1 MGSLY
6 KIRQLIARKR
16 FRQEIDEE
24 ISLHIELATRE
35 LIDQGV
41 PPAEAA
47 RRANLRFG
55 GRDSVAER
63 THAVAIFSLENLLL
77 DLRFALRMLM
87 KNRVLTAVV
96 ILSMAIGIGANVSIF
111 TVMNAVMFRAVPV
124 REPENL
130 VFLSS
135 VLKSDLLPEKYVH
148 DYEGSSQPIANGSM
162 QIAYSLSTP
171 TFEAINGQNT
181 VFDQTFAF
189 AANADYVNVGLGTRA
204 ESAQVQAVS
213 GGFFNGLGVTPDR
226 GRVLNLHDDAA
237 NSIPVA
243 VISHRFWMNQ
253 LGGSV
258 EAIGKMVTINET
270 RVEIVGVA
278 PQGFYG
284 LDPSVSP
291 DFWIP
296 LSLYREQWARNSPDF
311 ILDES
316 NSIDSKF
323 TWWLVVVGRL
333 KPNVSMQKAS
343 AELSV
348 LFAQNIGA
356 TSMND
361 PTVPSLRLLEA
372 GRGLHELRQRFATP
386 LALLMGMVVV
396 VLLIACANVAALL
409 LARSTARRREVATRL
424 SLGAPRA
431 RVIRQLMTESVLLS
445 LLGGVLG
452 FLLSGWMTQFLV
464 SLLDRRYDQIGILIH
479 PDTHV
484 LLFTVLLSVGCG
496 LLFGWAPAMHAT
508 RVTIVSELRQ
518 QTSSSQL
525 SGRHRFRPGKI
536 LVGAQVALCVLL
548 LVTAGLLVRTLRT
561 LQSQDLGFKKDSVT
575 TFTVRPGINGYKEAE
590 VLEYYRQ
597 LQQRLSVLPGVRSVT
612 YAQFGPVG
620 EGRSSSYV
628 YIPGYNT
635 MEKRA
640 QYSRAI
646 VGSLYFDTL
655 GIPIIR
661 GRTLGAQ
668 DTTAAKHVIAVNQ
681 AFVKTY
687 LHGDDPIGMQL
698 VLGDKRHPNMCEVV
712 GVIRNVKYGSVRDDV
727 PPTIYMPLDQ
737 MSYVPGQASYMLLA
751 DASQNTL
758 FDEVNHAA
766 LALNPN
772 VPVVRFRSEATVVKQ
787 NLFLEQTFASL
798 SSAFAGVG
806 LLLACIGLYGTIA
819 YTVAQRTSEIGIRM
833 ALGAA
838 RETITRMILGETL
851 RIVIGGILVGIPTTL
866 IVTRL
871 LRSQLYHLSP
881 YDTATLVAAVISLA
895 AVSIVSALL
904 PARKASKIDP
914 LAALRHE

>member
-1 MGSLY
+1 MGWIY
-6 KIRQLIARKR
+6 KLRQLISRNQ

-24 ISLHIELATRE
+24 ISLHLELATRE
-35 LIDQGV
+35 LIDEGV

-47 RRANLRFG
+47 RLANLRFG

-63 THAVAIFSLENLLL
+63 THSVALFSLESMVL

-96 ILSMAIGIGANVSIF
+96 VLSMAIGIGANVSMF
-111 TVMNAVMFRAVPV
+111 TVMNAVMLRMIPV
-124 REPENL
+124 REPERL

-135 VLKSDLLPEKYVH
+135 ALKSDLFPERYVH
-148 DYEGSSQPIANGSM
+148 DYEGSSYPIANGSM

-171 TFEAINGQNT
+171 TFEGIKAQNT

-189 AANADYVNVGLGTRA
+189 AANSDDVNVGLGTRA
-204 ESAQVQAVS
+204 ESAKVQAVS
-213 GGFFNGLGVTPDR
+213 GGFFDGLGVTPDF
-226 GRVLNLHDDAA
+226 GRIINLQDDTA
-237 NSIPVA
+237 SSTPVA
-243 VISHRFWMNQ
+243 MVSHRFWVNQ
-253 LGGSV
+253 LNGSL
-258 EAIGKMVTINET
+258 EAIGRTVTINET
-270 RVEIVGVA
+270 QVQIVGVV

-284 LDPSVSP
+284 LDPSVAP

-296 LSLYREQWARNSPDF
+296 LSLYREQWTRNSPDF
-311 ILDES
+311 ILDGS
-316 NSIDSKF
+316 NSIDDKF
-323 TWWLVVVGRL
+323 TWWLIVVGRL

-386 LALLMGMVVV
+386 LSLLMGMVAV

-409 LARSTARRREVATRL
+409 LARSTTRRREVATRL
-424 SLGAPRA
+424 SLGAPRT
-431 RVIRQLMTESVLLS
+431 RVIRQLMTESVVLS
-445 LLGGVLG
+445 LLGGLLG
-452 FLLSGWMTQFLV
+452 FLISGWMTRFLV
-464 SLLDRRYDQIGILIH
+464 SLLDRHNDQIGVVVR

-484 LLFTVLLSVGCG
+484 LLFTLLLSVGCG

-508 RVTIVSELRQ
+508 RVTIASEMRQ

-525 SGRHRFRPGKI
+525 AGRHRFRLGKI
-536 LVGAQVALCVLL
+536 LVGAQVALCVVL

-561 LQSQDLGFKKDSVT
+561 LQSQDLGFKKESVT
-575 TFTVRPGINGYKEAE
+575 TFTVRPGSNGYKNSD

-597 LQQRLSVLPGVRSVT
+597 LQQRLSALPGVRSVA

-620 EGRSSSYV
+620 DGRSSSFV

-640 QYSRAI
+640 EYSRAI
-646 VGSLYFDTL
+646 VGPHYFETL
-655 GIPIIR
+655 GIPITR
-661 GRTLGAQ
+661 GRALGVQ
-668 DTTAAKHVIAVNQ
+668 DTKAAKHVIAVNQ

-698 VLGDKRHPNMCEVV
+698 VLGDKRNPNACEIV
-712 GVIRNVKYGSVRDDV
+712 GVIRNVKYGSVREDV
-727 PPTIYMPLDQ
+727 PPTIYIPLDQ
-737 MSYVPGQASYMLLA
+737 MSYVPAQASFLLLA
-751 DASQNTL
+751 DASDNTL
-758 FDEVNHAA
+758 FAEVNHAA

-772 VPVVRFRSEATVVKQ
+772 VPVVRFRSEASVVKQ

-798 SSAFAGVG
+798 SSAFAAIG

-819 YTVAQRTSEIGIRM
+819 YTVAQRTGEIGIRM

-851 RIVIGGILVGIPTTL
+851 RIVIGGIFVGIPTTL

-914 LAALRHE
+914 LTALRHE